1 MQISLAAVQNAK
13 QPTFKRRLYSQT
25 DLLYF
30 HSFNMEVYAQEEGK
44 IKQVWEMQVWKNK
57 LDVYIFLGVKW
68 LRQGCRNELCRSRQR
83 EHLPSPT
90 HAVVSLSKE
99 LVNLIFIYEMAS

>member
-44 IKQVWEMQVWKNK
+44 IKQVWEMQV
-57 LDVYIFLGVKW
+57 
-68 LRQGCRNELCRSRQR
+68 
-83 EHLPSPT
+83 
-90 HAVVSLSKE
+90 
-99 LVNLIFIYEMAS
+99 